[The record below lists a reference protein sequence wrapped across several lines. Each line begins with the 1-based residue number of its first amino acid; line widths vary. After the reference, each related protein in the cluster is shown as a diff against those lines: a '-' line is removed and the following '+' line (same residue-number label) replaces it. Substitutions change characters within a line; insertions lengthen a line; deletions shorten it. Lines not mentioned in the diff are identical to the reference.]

1 MKLDKKGFKMLYRKI
16 FVLLFLMFATTVT
29 IADES
34 QRHQKVDGLSVYLGV
49 IPAQL
54 TQKHYK
60 MHGGIIKDE
69 HNYHI
74 VIAIFDEK
82 EQKRITTAKVKATVS
97 ILGMS
102 GKSKIL
108 EPMHG
113 ELLSYGNYFKM
124 SDATLY
130 RIKVDITRK
139 TKVET
144 VANFTFNRPKD

>member
-1 MKLDKKGFKMLYRKI
+1 MLYKRVFI
-16 FVLLFLMFATTVT
+16 LMFLMFATTVAM
-29 IADES
+29 ADES

-60 MHGGIIKDE
+60 MHGGVTKDE

-82 EQKRITTAKVKATVS
+82 TQKRITDAEVKATVS

-102 GKSKIL
+102 GKSKEL

-113 ELLSYGNYFKM
+113 ELLSYGNYFKID
-124 SDATLY
+124 DATLY
-130 RIKVDITRK
+130 RIRVDIARK
-139 TKVET
+139 GKAEV
-144 VANFTFNRPKD
+144 VANFIFNRPKD